1 MLLLPCFFRSFLE
14 GKAGRRLC
22 RRWQQE
28 RRSATIP
35 EHNLGRTA
43 PRHPTRSAAAASG
56 PGAQGGPFA
65 SQRDCERVP
74 ELPRRGGSPLSTQVP
89 GRRAGGSRRTIGW
102 SAATSSA
109 SAKSAQRSSEASAGV
124 GEGDEG
130 AAGGASEEGA
140 TAGRRSGVSLLS
152 FCF

>member
-74 ELPRRGGSPLSTQVP
+74 ELPRRGGSPLSTQVTA
-89 GRRAGGSRRTIGW
+89 RRAGGSWRTIGRP
-102 SAATSSA
+102 AATS
-109 SAKSAQRSSEASAGV
+109 R
-124 GEGDEG
+124 
-130 AAGGASEEGA
+130 ASEEGA
-140 TAGRRSGVSLLS
+140 TMGRRSGTKDAGGESPSGAQELQAESIS
-152 FCF
+152 FLISFEA